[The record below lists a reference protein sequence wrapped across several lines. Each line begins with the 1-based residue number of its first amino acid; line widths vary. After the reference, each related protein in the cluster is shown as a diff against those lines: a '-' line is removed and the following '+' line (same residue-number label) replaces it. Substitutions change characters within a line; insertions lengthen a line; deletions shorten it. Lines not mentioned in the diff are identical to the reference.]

1 MIHII
6 ELETLKIFYSV
17 KRKNKQNKFNQ
28 KVSIEFILLNKDRT
42 F

>member
-17 KRKNKQNKFNQ
+17 KRKNKHNKFNQ